1 MSGEWTMSVN
11 AKPCPCGSGLSFEDC
26 HGKDSDAE
34 PAHPQTVEMKIPFG
48 GVPGQAQNYIVTVT
62 GSHPKGA
69 PGKYRVVFTLSR
81 DGHLPTPRTT
91 VPFEPDLPGDS
102 HVVLPA
108 GPDAERG
115 GSKFVSLRVAALTP
129 SGRFEFVGVANEAGR
144 LARLESEPL
153 DADGFHDAAR
163 KAMDG
168 LSGFLST
175 WSCLLDLPI
184 WVSRTHVTELST
196 DAMQVDWTAPFQE
209 TELFVAPA
217 ATVQAE
223 FKAYAGLYREALI
236 SSSPAYE
243 FLCLYKIMEAIRNR
257 RARLADEAKAR
268 GTTPPARR
276 IEELPSTPGAFDG
289 WLRTIFHPRR
299 PWDQMAYDSF
309 FPPEVR
315 GWRFGRVKE
324 RVEPI
329 RDAIA
334 HALTDGSELP
344 LSPDELLHKHEVQK
358 WLPVLKCIVR
368 RMLRNDFPADFL
380 PWVSDEP

>member
-1 MSGEWTMSVN
+1 MSTN
-11 AKPCPCGSGLSFEDC
+11 AKPCPCGSGLNFEDC
-26 HGKDSDAE
+26 HGKEGADAE
-34 PAHPQTVEMKIPFG
+34 PAHVQTVTMRIPFG
-48 GVPGQAQNYIVTVT
+48 GVPGQAQNYIVTVND
-62 GSHPKGA
+62 SPPQGA
-69 PGKYRVVFTLSR
+69 PGRYGVVFTLSR
-81 DGHLPTPRTT
+81 DEHLPTPRTT

-108 GPDAERG
+108 GPHAERG

-129 SGRFEFVGVANEAGR
+129 SGRFEFVGVPNEAGR
-144 LARLESEPL
+144 LARIESEPF

-168 LSGFLST
+168 LSGFLSV
-175 WSCLLDLPI
+175 WSCQLDLPI
-184 WVSRTHVTELST
+184 WIARTHVTELAT
-196 DAMQVDWTAPFQE
+196 AAMQVDWAAPFHE
-209 TELFVAPA
+209 TELYVAPA

-236 SSSPAYE
+236 SGSPAYE
-243 FLCLYKIMEAIRNR
+243 FLCLYKIMEALWNR
-257 RARLADEAKAR
+257 RARLAEDAR
-268 GTTPPARR
+268 KRGNEPPARR
-276 IEELPSTPGAFDG
+276 FEELPSTPDTFDG
-289 WLRTIFHPRR
+289 WLGAIFHPRR

-309 FPPEVR
+309 FPPVVR
-315 GWRFGRVKE
+315 GWRFGRVKKHI
-324 RVEPI
+324 EPI

-334 HALTDGSELP
+334 HALTGGSELP

-380 PWVSDEP
+380 PWVPELA